1 VIRAAWLVVPAL
13 ALAACSGS
21 ESTAQPGATTAAT
34 APSTPATTL
43 LIEGTAT
50 ELLPEMAV
58 EMSRLSAQV
67 AEDGNFDDATLA
79 KIVAIWAAAEPQV
92 QATHPELVIGFDT
105 TVVMATSAVE
115 RKRPADADKAFNLL
129 TDLVDSYTGD
139 G

>member
-1 VIRAAWLVVPAL
+1 MTRAAWLVVPAI
-13 ALAACSGS
+13 ALAACSGT
-21 ESTAQPGATTAAT
+21 ESTAQPGATAAAT
-34 APSTPATTL
+34 APTTTM
-43 LIEGTAT
+43 LIEGSAV

-67 AEDGNFDDATLA
+67 AEDGNFDDTTLA
-79 KIVAIWAAAEPQV
+79 TIVAIWAAAKPEV
-92 QATHPELVIGFDT
+92 EATRPELVIGFDT

>member
-1 VIRAAWLVVPAL
+1 MFGFFAGIAFAQAPA
-13 ALAACSGS
+13 
-21 ESTAQPGATTAAT
+21 TN
-34 APSTPATTL
+34 PATTL
-43 LIEGTAT
+43 LIEGSAT

-67 AEDGNFDDATLA
+67 AEDGNFDEATLA

-92 QATHPELVIGFDT
+92 QATHPDLVIGFDT